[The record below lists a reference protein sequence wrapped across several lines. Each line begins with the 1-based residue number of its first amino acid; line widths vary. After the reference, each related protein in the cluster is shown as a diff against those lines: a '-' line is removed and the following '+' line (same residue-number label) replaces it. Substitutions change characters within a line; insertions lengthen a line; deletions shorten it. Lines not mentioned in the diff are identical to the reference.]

1 MPRRKLIPIA
11 LISSLSL
18 GPLISCESLPGGKKE
33 QGAVIGG
40 VGGAAAGAVVG
51 GEEHRLLGALLG
63 GALGAGGGYLIGAQM
78 SKNDAQHRDEAVQA
92 SRRAEQTPARP
103 QDVRNATTA
112 DLNNDGFVTLDEV
125 VAMRQA
131 GLGDDEMIR
140 RLRAT
145 GQIFELTTQQEDYLR
160 NHNVDDRIIVAMRNM
175 NQPVGTPR

>member
-1 MPRRKLIPIA
+1 MLHHRLIGTA
-11 LISSLSL
+11 LIGSLAL
-18 GPLISCESLPGGKKE
+18 APLTGCENLPGNKKE

-51 GEEHRLLGALLG
+51 GERHRLLGALLG

-103 QDVRNATTA
+103 QDVRNAATA

-125 VAMRQA
+125 VAM
-131 GLGDDEMIR
+131 
-140 RLRAT
+140 
-145 GQIFELTTQQEDYLR
+145 
-160 NHNVDDRIIVAMRNM
+160 
-175 NQPVGTPR
+175 